1 MTDIIHQDG
10 ELDGVDEGDL
20 EGLAGTDIPVFPSSD
35 RSLAELERLYKEG
48 TLKLDAD
55 WQRGYVWTSKRASRL
70 IESFLIG
77 LPIPV
82 IYLAEDDNYEY
93 EVIDGMQ
100 RLTSVFSFLN
110 NDLKLTGLE
119 IMADLNGCHF
129 KDLQKPLQNKLRNS
143 PLRTIVCPQT
153 SDKNLKYLMFER
165 LNTGGVALNEMEI
178 RNCLYRGKLNDLIK
192 ELVQFKEFKECMAQ
206 KNIHRR
212 MKDRTLVL
220 RFLAFY
226 QMTYSKARKG
236 LKAFFNEFFETYR
249 DPSQE
254 KLNEFSSKF
263 KCAMKAAF
271 TIFGNRGFKLNSTS
285 RSVNA
290 SIFQVIC
297 VSFTDYDQGALTR
310 SADAIYT
317 AYLDLIE
324 TDLRWVNCVSTSTST
339 YNRISYTFETW
350 NKKLKQ
356 VMENAEP
363 NDSKRLFPRELKE
376 DLYSQSKVC
385 EICGQQITH
394 IDDAALDHDKQHWQG
409 GKTVPENARLVHQH
423 CNATRPRSEVPS
435 NEPQSLPDAPQKRL
449 TAREQ
454 LYVDYWTAFKKHLE
468 QHNGV
473 IKPVAAH
480 KYNAVRFGVGRTGF
494 RLEASTS
501 VREKWICVSLGLFD
515 EHAKPYY
522 HLLERDKVNI
532 EQAIGSELEWTE
544 KPDGKESHIN
554 LSLLDT
560 DPQDH
565 ENWNRQHKWLCEQ
578 LETFH
583 RVFSPRFQ
591 LLNANDYQPETEE
604 IS

>member
-1 MTDIIHQDG
+1 MTDIIHQDS
-10 ELDGVDEGDL
+10 ELEGVDEGDL

-35 RSLAELERLYKEG
+35 RSLADLERLYKEG

-82 IYLAEDDNYEY
+82 IYLAENDDYEY

-143 PLRTIVCPQT
+143 SLRTIVCPQT

-165 LNTGGVALNEMEI
+165 LNTGGIALNEMEI

-192 ELVQFKEFKECMAQ
+192 ELAQFKEFKECMAQ

-226 QMTYSKARKG
+226 QMTYSKAKKG

-249 DPSQE
+249 DPGQE

-263 KCAMKAAF
+263 KGAMKAAF
-271 TIFGNRGFKLNSTS
+271 TIFGDRGFKLNPTS

-297 VSFTDYDQGALTR
+297 VSFSDYDQGALTR
-310 SADAIYT
+310 SADAIYK

-324 TDLRWVNCVSTSTST
+324 TDLHWVNCVSTSTST

-350 NKKLKQ
+350 NERLKQ
-356 VMENAEP
+356 VMETAEP

-376 DLYSQSKVC
+376 GLYSQSKVC
-385 EICGQQITH
+385 EICGQQIAH

-409 GKTVPENARLVHQH
+409 GKTVPENARLVHRH
-423 CNATRPRSEVPS
+423 CNATRPRSE
-435 NEPQSLPDAPQKRL
+435 APAGRRIDR
-449 TAREQ
+449 T
-454 LYVDYWTAFKKHLE
+454 DDWAFKDIRAFTFRGRICEVRKWTDFLE
-468 QHNGV
+468 KFCEILSKDYPDRFQD
-473 IKPVAAH
+473 
-480 KYNAVRFGVGRTGF
+480 AVELYPKMLSKSQDGFRREEAYARRIGRTDIYVLTHMGNNDKKKEIE
-494 RLEASTS
+494 RLVTHFGCDMP
-501 VREKWICVSLGLFD
+501 VI
-515 EHAKPYY
+515 Y
-522 HLLERDKVNI
+522 
-532 EQAIGSELEWTE
+532 
-544 KPDGKESHIN
+544 
-554 LSLLDT
+554 T
-560 DPQDH
+560 D
-565 ENWNRQHKWLCEQ
+565 
-578 LETFH
+578 
-583 RVFSPRFQ
+583 
-591 LLNANDYQPETEE
+591 
-604 IS
+604 